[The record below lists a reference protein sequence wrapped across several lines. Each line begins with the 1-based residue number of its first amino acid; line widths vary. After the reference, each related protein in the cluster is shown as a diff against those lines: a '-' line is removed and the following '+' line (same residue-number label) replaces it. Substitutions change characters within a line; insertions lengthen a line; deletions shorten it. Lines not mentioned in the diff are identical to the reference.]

1 VETLPPPKEIIRDV
15 YTREGAAVAAPD
27 NLESSD
33 EASRKSGPVLCSV
46 TLPMIGDKM
55 SRARVASP

>member
-1 VETLPPPKEIIRDV
+1 MQDV
-15 YTREGAAVAAPD
+15 YKPEEATAPAPD

-46 TLPMIGDKM
+46 TLSVIGDQM
-55 SRARVASP
+55 SRATVASP